1 MLKNLAKFGGI
12 LKKMISA
19 NQLLQ
24 FLLLITAGLS
34 LTVALSTLKRKKIPG
49 AIHFSILMF
58 AISWWAACDAI
69 QYWFDSQDAKIFLA
83 QLSYVGIIAAPILW
97 VSFIYTYS
105 QIKLNIPSWFRYA
118 VFVFCSIFLLF
129 VFTNSYHHLVYRSWG
144 MEANDFALSYHY
156 GPLFWVWV
164 AVSYFCLLAGTIR
177 LIHTAIRSITLLRAN
192 MILIIVG
199 ALFPWFGNIAYITGL
214 NPINGFD
221 PTPVGFTITGVIGLI
236 VIFRKKLFNYVP
248 LAYQS
253 LFLNLHDPAL
263 VLDWTGEIIES
274 NLKAKALLRRKLLKN
289 QNFLNFCYSLKEN
302 PEPELL
308 NYLNFEGNEGPEV
321 EIIIPT
327 RSMPKWVL
335 VKGQRI
341 GQDHDEKRGFILS
354 FKDITLWRKQK
365 LTLERSAGLLGLSGR
380 FAEEMLRRGDWQ
392 SVYMEYA
399 PNFRTLCKANGN
411 FISTEPEFEKYF
423 TRVITPESRIWKQTW
438 TNQLHAYSM
447 DKPSVDYFELGTDAF
462 LVLPLDV
469 ERNIIGYWVF
479 FWGLNDREIAQ
490 EVQDVLKLA
499 SNVLSSSIENQI
511 NGEKLHQAKE
521 EAEEASRTKSNF
533 LSVMSHEI
541 RTPLNAVTGIAH
553 ILKDENKDPDL
564 NEMINTLNN
573 SAENLLIL
581 INDILDYNKIEAG
594 KLELT
599 MQRFNPSKLLAAIA
613 EENEYKARENQNN
626 FEFTH
631 DEGSN
636 GFYLG
641 DLTRLGQVLNNLISN
656 AVKFTEKG
664 TISISMMKK
673 KSLGKFD
680 VLRFEVKDSGMG
692 IEDAFLPKLFDKFTQ
707 ATTASTR
714 KFGGTG
720 LGLAICQSLL
730 ALMDTKLEVYSKVNE
745 GSTFWFDLKLERI
758 NTKEVMTLETPKD
771 LENGLSGMRVLI
783 VEDNVVNVFVCQNF
797 MKKWGVESEV
807 AENGELG
814 VEMVKNGKYDC
825 ILMDIQM
832 PVMDGYEATKRIR
845 EFDAKIPI
853 VAITASAMMDKATKT
868 RYQGMNEF
876 VSKPFRPDELFEALV
891 KYKP

>member
-1 MLKNLAKFGGI
+1 
-12 LKKMISA
+12 MISA

-24 FLLLITAGLS
+24 FLLIITAGLA
-34 LTVALSTLKRKKIPG
+34 LTVALSALRRRKIPG
-49 AIHFSILMF
+49 AVHFSVLMF

-69 QYWFDSQDAKIFLA
+69 QYGFESHGTKVFLA
-83 QLSYVGIIAAPILW
+83 QLSYIGIVIAPVVW

-105 QIKLNIPSWFRYA
+105 QIKLNIPFWFRYA
-118 VFVFCSIFLLF
+118 VFVFCAVFLLF
-129 VFTNSYHHLVYRSWG
+129 VFTNSYHHLVYRSWD
-144 MEANDFALSYHY
+144 MEAHDFALSYQY
-156 GPLFWVWV
+156 GPLFWMWV

-177 LIHTAIRSITLLRAN
+177 LIITAVRSVTLLRAN

-199 ALFPWFGNIAYITGL
+199 ALFPWFGNITYITGL

-221 PTPVGFTITGVIGLI
+221 PTPVGFAITGVIGLI

-253 LFLNLHDPAL
+253 LFLNLNDAAL
-263 VLDWTGEIIES
+263 VLDWKGEIIES
-274 NLKAKALLRRKLLKN
+274 NIKAKALSRKKLLKN
-289 QNFLNFCYSLKEN
+289 QNFMNFCHSIKEN

-308 NYLNFEGNEGPEV
+308 NYLKFEGNEGPEL
-321 EIIIPT
+321 EIALPG
-327 RSMPKWVL
+327 RGMLKWVL
-335 VKGQRI
+335 VRGQRI
-341 GQDHDEKRGFILS
+341 GQEQDEKRGFILNIR
-354 FKDITLWRKQK
+354 DITLWRKQK
-365 LTLERSAGLLGLSGR
+365 NSLERSAGLLGLSGR
-380 FAEEMLRRGDWQ
+380 FAGEMLRRSNWQ
-392 SVYMEYA
+392 SVYSEYA

-411 FISTEPEFEKYF
+411 FICTEPEYEKYF
-423 TRVITPESRIWKQTW
+423 TGVITQESRIWKQTW
-438 TNQLHAYSM
+438 TNQLHAYSL
-447 DKPSVDYFELGTDAF
+447 DKPVVDYFELGTDAF
-462 LVLPLDV
+462 IVLPLDLD
-469 ERNIIGYWVF
+469 RKIIGYWVF
-479 FWGLNDREIAQ
+479 FWGLDDREIAQ

-521 EAEEASRTKSNF
+521 EAEEASRAKSDF

-541 RTPLNAVTGIAH
+541 RTPLNAVTGISH
-553 ILKDENKDPDL
+553 ILKEENKDPNL
-564 NEMINTLNN
+564 VEMINTLNN

-594 KLELT
+594 KLELA
-599 MQRFNPSKLLAAIA
+599 MQSFSPVKLLTVVA
-613 EENEYKARENQNN
+613 EENEYRAREHQNK

-631 DEGSN
+631 DEGSD

-641 DLTRLGQVLNNLISN
+641 DRTRLGQVLNNLISN
-656 AVKFTEKG
+656 AVKFTENG
-664 TISISMMKK
+664 TISISLKK
-673 KSLGKFD
+673 KQSLGKFD

-692 IEDAFLPKLFDKFTQ
+692 IDEAFLPKLFDKFTQ
-707 ATTASTR
+707 ATSASTR

-730 ALMDTKLEVYSKVNE
+730 GLMDTKLEVLSKVNE

-758 NTKEVMTLETPKD
+758 SAKEVMTSETPKE
-771 LENGLSGMRVLI
+771 LEKGLAGMRVLI
-783 VEDNVVNVFVCQNF
+783 VEDNLVNVFVCQNF
-797 MKKWGVESEV
+797 MKKWGVVSEV

-814 VEMVKNGKYDC
+814 VDMVKKGKYDC

-832 PVMDGYEATKRIR
+832 PVMDGYEATRLIR
-845 EFDAKIPI
+845 EFDADIPI
-853 VAITASAMMDKATKT
+853 VALTASAMMDRSTKS
-868 RYQGMNEF
+868 RYQGMNDF